1 MRFSA
6 IRAPLVFEDGERRD
20 GSAELECLSF
30 DDSSRAMRLVHSM
43 PVFQSAHCVAVVPLQ
58 THITAHYRTW
68 ERIGV
73 PLYHREL
80 R

>member
-6 IRAPLVFEDGERRD
+6 IRTPLVFEDGERRD

-43 PVFQSAHCVAVVPLQ
+43 PVFQSTHCVAVVSLQ
-58 THITAHYRTW
+58 THITAHGSALECPFTTVNYDAQF
-68 ERIGV
+68 
-73 PLYHREL
+73 
-80 R
+80 